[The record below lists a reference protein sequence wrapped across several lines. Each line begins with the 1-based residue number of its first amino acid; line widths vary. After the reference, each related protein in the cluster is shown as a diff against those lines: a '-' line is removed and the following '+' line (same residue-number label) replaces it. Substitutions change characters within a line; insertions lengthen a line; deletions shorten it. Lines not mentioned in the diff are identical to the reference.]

1 MIAKKLINDT
11 IPPLKLSDDGVKAL
25 AWIAEFHVHH
35 LPVVD
40 GQQYLGII
48 SEYNIYDTN
57 ETSKPLSAYDFSEKP
72 PKVHEYDHIYEVMK
86 IMKTHQLT
94 VMPVLDEEEQ
104 YVGLI
109 TLDTIT
115 DYLSH
120 AQGMQ
125 EPGGIVIL
133 EMNTNDYVLSE
144 IARLVESH
152 NAKILSMYVT
162 THPNSPAI
170 DVTLKVNKTDLTRIL
185 PTFERFEY
193 VVKAYYQEEDYLE
206 DVQERYDEFM
216 NYLNI

>member
-11 IPPLKLSDDGVKAL
+11 IPPLKLTDDGEKAL

-40 GQQYLGII
+40 RQQYFGMI
-48 SEYNIYDTN
+48 SEYTIYDTN
-57 ETSKPLSAYDFSEKP
+57 ETAKPLSDYDFSENP
-72 PKVHEYDHIYEVMK
+72 PFVQEYDHIYEVMK
-86 IMKTHQLT
+86 VMKANRLS
-94 VMPVLDEEEQ
+94 VMPVLNENKQ

-115 DYLSH
+115 DHLSH
-120 AQGMQ
+120 AQGME
-125 EPGGIVIL
+125 EPGGILIL

-162 THPNSPAI
+162 THQGS
-170 DVTLKVNKTDLTRIL
+170 
-185 PTFERFEY
+185 
-193 VVKAYYQEEDYLE
+193 
-206 DVQERYDEFM
+206 
-216 NYLNI
+216 

>member
-11 IPPLKLSDDGVKAL
+11 IPPLKLTDDGEKAL

-40 GQQYLGII
+40 GQQYLGMI
-48 SEYNIYDTN
+48 SEYTIYDTN
-57 ETSKPLSAYDFSEKP
+57 ETSQPLSDYNFSETP
-72 PKVHEYDHIYEVMK
+72 PKVNEYDHIYEVMK
-86 IMKTHQLT
+86 VMKSNRLS
-94 VMPVLDEEEQ
+94 VMPVLGDEQQ

-115 DYLSH
+115 DYLSQ
-120 AQGMQ
+120 AQGM
-125 EPGGIVIL
+125 EDPGGIIIL
-133 EMNTNDYVLSE
+133 EMKSNDYALSE

-162 THPNSPAI
+162 THPASSFI
-170 DVTLKVNKTDLTRIL
+170 DVTLKINKTDLTSIL

-193 VVKAYYQEEDYLE
+193 TVKAYYQEEDYLE
-206 DVQERYDEFM
+206 DVQERLDEFM

>member
-1 MIAKKLINDT
+1 MIAKKLINNT

-48 SEYNIYDTN
+48 SEYNIYDAN
-57 ETSKPLSAYDFSEKP
+57 ETSKSLSAYDFSENP

-86 IMKTHQLT
+86 IMKTHRLT

-115 DYLSH
+115 DYLSQ

-125 EPGGIVIL
+125 DPGGIVIL

-152 NAKILSMYVT
+152 DAKILSMYVT

-185 PTFERFEY
+185 PTFERFDY

-206 DVQERYDEFM
+206 DVQEKYDEFM